1 MINQENQKKSLFLR
15 KLKLLDKAFLAL
27 FRNLGFSIGKKV
39 KKTIKV
45 NDIREN

>member
-1 MINQENQKKSLFLR
+1 MINQENQKKPLFLR
-15 KLKLLDKAFLAL
+15 KLNLLTQSFWLC
-27 FRNLGFSIGKKV
+27 LGISPFSIGKKV